1 MFWDFF
7 CWGEEDMAPLARI
20 HKSKRASYTEF
31 LERGIYWSHM
41 YAHGGIV
48 FIVDGGWSGFLRQ
61 SFM

>member
-1 MFWDFF
+1 
-7 CWGEEDMAPLARI
+7 MAPLARI

-41 YAHGGIV
+41 YAYGGIV
-48 FIVDGGWSGFLRQ
+48 FIVDGGCSEFLRQ